1 MHRTHMSLTVAGMA
15 ALMVLTACAAPADP
29 TASVSSP
36 SGSAVPSVTATP
48 MPSETGTGTVPAD
61 ETPPAESPEPTM
73 ALISTP
79 QDVSTQL
86 GAPWSV
92 VFHKGVPLVSERDSG
107 RILELSEDG
116 SAREVAV
123 IEASA
128 ARGEGGLLGLAVDD
142 QDRLF
147 VYYTASGDNRIARF
161 DVAGDA
167 GALTLGE
174 PTIILQGLNK
184 ANTHNGGRIAFGPDG
199 MLYVTTGDAGVPGR
213 AQELGSLSGKI
224 LRMTTDGDVPAG
236 NPFED
241 SLVWTLGHRNVQG
254 MAWSDDGTMFA
265 TEFGQNTW
273 DELNIIEAGKNY
285 GWPTVE
291 GQAGESEFV
300 DPVQQWEPSDA
311 SPSGM
316 AYLDGSLWIA
326 NLRGQVLRSV
336 SVADPTSSTEHW
348 KGEFGRLRDAVV
360 SPEGYLWVVTNN
372 TDGRGRPAAD
382 DDKILAISA
391 QALSG

>member
-1 MHRTHMSLTVAGMA
+1 MHRTQLSLVATGIA
-15 ALMVLTACAAPADP
+15 AVVALTACSTP
-29 TASVSSP
+29 TAST
-36 SGSAVPSVTATP
+36 PSVSTPLGSESAIPTAEPAATEAG
-48 MPSETGTGTVPAD
+48 SVPAD
-61 ETPPAESPEPTM
+61 SATPADSPEPTA

-92 VFHKGVPLVSERDSG
+92 AFYKNVPLVSERDSG
-107 RILELSEDG
+107 RILELAEDG

-161 DVAGDA
+161 DLIGDA

-174 PTIILQGLNK
+174 PTIILEGLDK
-184 ANTHNGGRIAFGPDG
+184 ANTHNGGRIAFGPDA
-199 MLYVTTGDAGVPGR
+199 MLYVTTGDAGVPRRSQDVGN
-213 AQELGSLSGKI
+213 LSGKI
-224 LRMTTDGDVPAG
+224 LRMTPDGDVPAD

-254 MAWSDDGTMFA
+254 MAWTDDGTMFA

-273 DELNIIEAGKNY
+273 DELNLIEAGSNY

-291 GQAGESEFV
+291 GQAGEADFV
-300 DPVQQWEPSDA
+300 DPVQQWKPADA

-316 AYLDGSLWIA
+316 AYLDGALWIA

-336 SVADPTSSTEHW
+336 PVADPASSTDHW
-348 KGEFGRLRDAVV
+348 QGEFGRLRDAVV
-360 SPEGYLWVVTNN
+360 SPDGHLWVTTNN
-372 TDGRGRPAAD
+372 TDGRGRPTEAD
-382 DDKILAISA
+382 DRIIAISA
-391 QALSG
+391 EALSG